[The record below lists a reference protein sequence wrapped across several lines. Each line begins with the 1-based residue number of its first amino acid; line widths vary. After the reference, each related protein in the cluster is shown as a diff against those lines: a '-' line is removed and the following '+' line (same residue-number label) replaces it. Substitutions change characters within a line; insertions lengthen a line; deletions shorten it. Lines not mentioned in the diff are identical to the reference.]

1 MIPETLVICPDDQDD
16 DAKDDAKDDNKDED
30 DEQDDKLMG
39 EASHFR

>member
-16 DAKDDAKDDNKDED
+16 DAKDDAKDDNKDAN

>member
-16 DAKDDAKDDNKDED
+16 DAKDDAKDDDKDED

>member
-16 DAKDDAKDDNKDED
+16 DAKDDAKDDDKDAN
-30 DEQDDKLMG
+30 DEQDDKLIG

>member
-1 MIPETLVICPDDQDD
+1 MIPETLLICPDDQDD

-30 DEQDDKLMG
+30 DEQEDKLMG

>member
-1 MIPETLVICPDDQDD
+1 MIPETLVVCPDDQDD
-16 DAKDDAKDDNKDED
+16 DAKDDAKDDNKDAN

>member
-16 DAKDDAKDDNKDED
+16 DAKDDAKDDDKDAN